1 MIKNIIPAAALF
13 AASTALAGAT
23 TYVADGDSFYAFTSW
38 YDGNVSKN
46 TSIYSLKLNTS
57 AIVGT
62 GTSSSYTTTTIDT
75 GDTYE
80 VSSISLALYSYSN
93 SVASTTAM
101 VITDSSY
108 NIIAISTGTT
118 VSSGNYYGENSGKA
132 LDTFTFS
139 DLYITSGTTYYA
151 FAVTLDAAEV
161 LEVGST
167 LTTTIYT
174 GTVTTD
180 NESTANVYSTFSV
193 IGTTSDLTYAVST
206 DNAVDTASYG
216 TLSACVQYVLTKVT
230 AVPEPSAFGLLAGI
244 GALALVAARRRRR

>member
-1 MIKNIIPAAALF
+1 MSQTAIY
-13 AASTALAGAT
+13 ASTTWYGDGTGVGAT
-23 TYVADGDSFYAFTSW
+23 
-38 YDGNVSKN
+38 
-46 TSIYSLKLNTS
+46 SIHSLMLNTN

-62 GTSSSYTTTTIDT
+62 GTGTSYTTTTIDA

-80 VSSISLALYSYSN
+80 VSSISLALNSYTN

-118 VSSGNYYGENSGKA
+118 LTTGDGSYYGDENSKA
-132 LDTFTFS
+132 LNTFTFS

-167 LTTTIYT
+167 LTTTIYA
-174 GTVTTD
+174 GTVETD
-180 NESTANVYSTFSV
+180 ENGTTANVYSTFSV
-193 IGTTSDLTYAVST
+193 IGTSDDTTYAVST
-206 DNAVDTASYG
+206 NRAVDTASYG
-216 TLSACVQYVLTKVT
+216 TLSASVQYVLTKVT
-230 AVPEPSAFGLLAGI
+230 AIPEPSAFGLLAGI